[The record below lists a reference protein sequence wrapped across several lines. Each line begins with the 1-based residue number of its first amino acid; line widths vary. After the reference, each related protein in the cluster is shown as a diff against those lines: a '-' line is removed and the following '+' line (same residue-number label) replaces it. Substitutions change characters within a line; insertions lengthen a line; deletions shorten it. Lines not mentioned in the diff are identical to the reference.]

1 MEQYLLLKCL
11 HCAGT
16 KMVNNGIEK
25 QVQPYRCQKLEHD
38 GQVID
43 WVLMPK
49 ASQIYSHRCCESVFD
64 PDGVVEVCCL
74 LFSINL
80 VSLRDMKT
88 IGKALEPNSQ
98 VVDWVL
104 MCLKR

>member
-1 MEQYLLLKCL
+1 MKNRKEK
-11 HCAGT
+11 
-16 KMVNNGIEK
+16 GI
-25 QVQPYRCQKLEHD
+25 QPYDCQKLEHD

-74 LFSINL
+74 LWSINL
-80 VSLRDMKT
+80 VSLRDIKT
-88 IGKALEPNSQ
+88 IGLMQDK
-98 VVDWVL
+98 VVGRHIEKHYYKHGLYAGSVFA
-104 MCLKR
+104 